1 MGEELENQNII
12 EIICNDE
19 DEVLK
24 QKLKELLITICYG
37 KEQEELNKGIEKK
50 TDEQKA
56 GWWVNCYFIKKSFKE
71 LKNYSHI
78 FVYLNKEEKSVKK
91 GFVYYLIEK
100 KLIMQLEK

>member
-1 MGEELENQNII
+1 MGEQLENQNII

-37 KEQEELNKGIEKK
+37 KEQEELNKRIEKK

-56 GWWVNCYFIKKSFKE
+56 G
-71 LKNYSHI
+71 
-78 FVYLNKEEKSVKK
+78 
-91 GFVYYLIEK
+91 
-100 KLIMQLEK
+100 